1 MRTFMHRTEGE
12 PTNCHDCGEAP
23 IMGCNYH
30 DPDDK
35 LHLVL
40 CLDCASNMGAT
51 FVEPCNTCGTPVP
64 EGEELGGDN
73 EWLCP
78 DCYRVLDEFGAS
90 AIQQA
95 YERERERE
103 WTTYSN
109 RNLNLPN
116 NDGEQS

>member
-12 PTNCHDCGEAP
+12 PTNCHACGETP

-40 CLDCASNMGAT
+40 CLDCASNTGAT

-78 DCYRVLDEFGAS
+78 DCYTPPS
-90 AIQQA
+90 MQQA

-103 WTTYSN
+103 SLTYSN

-116 NDGEQS
+116 NTGESS